1 MIINRQGVFIILC
14 NRFPITILGS
24 GWFEE
29 VFSEKGQVVFSTNGW
44 VLYHASFSGM
54 WWWG

>member
-1 MIINRQGVFIILC
+1 MIINRQGVFINYYVSVFLLH
-14 NRFPITILGS
+14 FLGS

-44 VLYHASFSGM
+44 VLYHAFSGM